1 MISISFTGVKQCLLI
16 QELMT
21 SSMLILYLA
30 SMTAGKELF
39 SEIFLRPFL
48 F

>member
-21 SSMLILYLA
+21 SSMLILYLP

-39 SEIFLRPFL
+39 SEFFL